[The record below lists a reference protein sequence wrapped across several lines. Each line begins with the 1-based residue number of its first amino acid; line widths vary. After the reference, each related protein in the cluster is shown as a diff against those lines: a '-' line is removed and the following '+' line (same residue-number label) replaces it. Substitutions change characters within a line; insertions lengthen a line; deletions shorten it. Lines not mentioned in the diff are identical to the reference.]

1 MILRNHIIFKLP
13 SINLVNKT
21 GTSLVI
27 TILNSQTKKKKK
39 KKTELHYSTLSI
51 LQITKANEVVPISLY
66 LSGIFCHGGQSQ
78 SEPTLPDPLS
88 SGPEPDWS
96 KSSTLSPVSTPGVTL
111 SVSLIFSFSLIL
123 QRTRNFKEGKE
134 CNWEWWSL
142 LLKKSIGVVRGGES
156 EVLWEREWKPA
167 KLSAPLGLGVNM
179 AIFKRVG
186 FVCNHW
192 ISYVIFGW

>member
-1 MILRNHIIFKLP
+1 MGFDLKTLYLFITKGKLLNKIKPKMILRNHIIFKLP

-27 TILNSQTKKKKK
+27 TILNSQAKK
-39 KKTELHYSTLSI
+39 KKTELHYSTLSM

-134 CNWEWWSL
+134 CN
-142 LLKKSIGVVRGGES
+142 
-156 EVLWEREWKPA
+156 
-167 KLSAPLGLGVNM
+167 
-179 AIFKRVG
+179 
-186 FVCNHW
+186 
-192 ISYVIFGW
+192 

>member
-1 MILRNHIIFKLP
+1 M
-13 SINLVNKT
+13 
-21 GTSLVI
+21 
-27 TILNSQTKKKKK
+27 
-39 KKTELHYSTLSI
+39 

-134 CNWEWWSL
+134 CN
-142 LLKKSIGVVRGGES
+142 
-156 EVLWEREWKPA
+156 
-167 KLSAPLGLGVNM
+167 
-179 AIFKRVG
+179 
-186 FVCNHW
+186 
-192 ISYVIFGW
+192 

>member
-1 MILRNHIIFKLP
+1 M
-13 SINLVNKT
+13 
-21 GTSLVI
+21 
-27 TILNSQTKKKKK
+27 
-39 KKTELHYSTLSI
+39 

-142 LLKKSIGVVRGGES
+142 LLKKSIGVVRGVES